1 MIPLLNTDD
10 RFVLSGPL
18 HGWCGPIVW
27 RAQPGDRWR
36 RGVWGPIGPSSEPE
50 RYGILS
56 ASDGHDRSYEVRLD
70 PMCREA
76 RERIVY
82 MRNLRAWFREDAMLL
97 PWQCAALTAGAALN
111 GARELPPPCGLV
123 GPWQAFGSAGLLPHT
138 CRYDRPYIVGTGP
151 AVSYIG
157 GRGKVYGAPHRDAAT
172 ADAAALADNVA
183 LSIDVN
189 EIVLPVGKE
198 GARWRRE

>member
-1 MIPLLNTDD
+1 MIALFYRARCMDGAARSCGALNPAIDGGGVCGV
-10 RFVLSGPL
+10 RSGRP
-18 HGWCGPIVW
+18 
-27 RAQPGDRWR
+27 
-36 RGVWGPIGPSSEPE
+36 
-50 RYGILS
+50 
-56 ASDGHDRSYEVRLD
+56 AS
-70 PMCREA
+70 REA